1 MIGSS
6 GLLLV
11 VFQFLMILVFI
22 LVGEAWEIIISSH
35 PRIYQ
40 NFKIFLRLELGVL
53 SKKIK
58 KKLDPRFRISPKI

>member
-1 MIGSS
+1 
-6 GLLLV
+6 
-11 VFQFLMILVFI
+11 MILVFI